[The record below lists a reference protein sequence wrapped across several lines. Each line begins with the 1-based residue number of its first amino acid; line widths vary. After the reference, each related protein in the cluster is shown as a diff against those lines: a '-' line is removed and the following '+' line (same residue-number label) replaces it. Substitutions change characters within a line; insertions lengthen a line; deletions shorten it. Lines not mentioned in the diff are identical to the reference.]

1 MITRRTAVSLL
12 PLALF
17 PAQALADNTPPPS
30 PGVTP
35 PQQLAMVMNSG
46 EATVSVIDM
55 STKQVINT
63 LPMLREPSHWALT
76 PDRKKLYVSDAGGNA
91 LFIFDPL
98 TAAPLGYIRIADPYQ
113 LAYTPDQKY
122 LAVNALRL
130 NYVDIYD
137 ATTLQLVKRFKAGKF
152 PSHMDFS
159 PDSRFSFH
167 SMQKSNTLV
176 SFDLTTMT
184 ERWSMPI
191 GKTPAGVLWHNGKIL
206 VCIMGE
212 NGIVEV
218 DPHTGII
225 TRRQATGEGAHNI
238 FLSRDRSTLY
248 VSNRVGSTLSALD
261 PESLR
266 VKRDYPIP
274 GGPDDIGIAPDGKIW
289 VALRFNEAVAVL
301 DPATGDY
308 DTITVGRSPH
318 GIFLNTE
325 MQKMGELT
333 AERL

>member
-1 MITRRTAVSLL
+1 MITRRTALSLL
-12 PLALF
+12 SLPLL
-17 PAQALADNTPPPS
+17 PAQALAETSPPAQAGAPPP
-30 PGVTP
+30 
-35 PQQLAMVMNSG
+35 LAMVMNSG
-46 EATVSVIDM
+46 DATVSVIDM
-55 STKQVINT
+55 TSKQVINT

-76 PDRKKLYVSDAGGNA
+76 PDRKKLYVSDASGNA

-98 TAAPLGYIRIADPYQ
+98 TAAPLGHIRIADPYQ

-122 LAVNALRL
+122 LVVNALRL
-130 NYVDIYD
+130 DYVDVYD
-137 ATTLQLVKRFKAGKF
+137 STTLHLVKRFKSGKF
-152 PSHMDFS
+152 PSHLDFS

-176 SFDLTTMT
+176 CLDLASMT
-184 ERWSMPI
+184 ERWSVPI
-191 GKTPAGVLWHNGKIL
+191 GKTPAGVLWHNGKLL

-212 NGIVEV
+212 NGIVEAN
-218 DPHTGII
+218 PLTGQI

-238 FLSRDRSTLY
+238 FLSPGGSTLY

-261 PESLR
+261 PLSLE
-266 VKRDYPIP
+266 VKRDYRIP

-289 VALRFNEAVAVL
+289 IALRFNEAVAVL
-301 DPATGDY
+301 DPLTGVF
-308 DTITVGRSPH
+308 DTIPVGRSPH

-325 MQKMGELT
+325 MQKPGELT

>member
-1 MITRRTAVSLL
+1 MITRRTALSLL
-12 PLALF
+12 SLPLL
-17 PAQALADNTPPPS
+17 PAQALAETSPPAQAGAPPP
-30 PGVTP
+30 
-35 PQQLAMVMNSG
+35 LAMVMNSG

-55 STKQVINT
+55 TSKQVINT

-76 PDRKKLYVSDAGGNA
+76 PDRKKLYVSDASGNA

-98 TAAPLGYIRIADPYQ
+98 TAAPLGHIRIADPYQ

-122 LAVNALRL
+122 LVVNALRL
-130 NYVDIYD
+130 DYVDVYD
-137 ATTLQLVKRFKAGKF
+137 STTLQLVKRFKSGKF
-152 PSHMDFS
+152 PSHLDFS

-176 SFDLTTMT
+176 CLDLASMT
-184 ERWSMPI
+184 ERWSVPI
-191 GKTPAGVLWHNGKIL
+191 GKTPAGVLWHNGKLL

-212 NGIVEV
+212 NGIVEA
-218 DPHTGII
+218 DPLTGQI

-238 FLSRDRSTLY
+238 FLSPGGSTLY

-261 PESLR
+261 PLSLE
-266 VKRDYPIP
+266 VKRDYRIP

-289 VALRFNEAVAVL
+289 IALRFNEAVAVL
-301 DPATGDY
+301 DPLTGAF
-308 DTITVGRSPH
+308 DTIPVGRSPH

-325 MQKMGELT
+325 MQKPGELT

>member
-1 MITRRTAVSLL
+1 MITRRTALSLL
-12 PLALF
+12 SLPLL
-17 PAQALADNTPPPS
+17 PAQALAETSPPAQAAAPA
-30 PGVTP
+30 P
-35 PQQLAMVMNSG
+35 LAMVMNSG

-55 STKQVINT
+55 TSKQVINT

-76 PDRKKLYVSDAGGNA
+76 PDRKKLYVSDASGNA

-98 TAAPLGYIRIADPYQ
+98 TAAPMGHIRIADPYQ

-122 LAVNALRL
+122 LVVNALRL
-130 NYVDIYD
+130 DYVDVYD
-137 ATTLQLVKRFKAGKF
+137 ATTLQLVKRFKSGKF

-176 SFDLTTMT
+176 CLDLANMT
-184 ERWSMPI
+184 ERWSVPI
-191 GKTPAGVLWHNGKIL
+191 GKTPAGVLWHNGKLL

-212 NGIVEV
+212 NGIVEA
-218 DPHTGII
+218 DPLTGKI

-238 FLSRDRSTLY
+238 FLSPGGSTLY

-261 PESLR
+261 PLSLE
-266 VKRDYPIP
+266 VKRDYRIP

-289 VALRFNEAVAVL
+289 IALRFNEAVAVL
-301 DPATGDY
+301 DPLTCVF
-308 DTITVGRSPH
+308 DTIPVGRSPH

-325 MQKMGELT
+325 MQKPGELT

>member
-1 MITRRTAVSLL
+1 MITRRTALSLL
-12 PLALF
+12 SLPLL
-17 PAQALADNTPPPS
+17 PAQALAETSPPAQAAAPA
-30 PGVTP
+30 P
-35 PQQLAMVMNSG
+35 LAMVMNSG

-55 STKQVINT
+55 TSKQVINT

-76 PDRKKLYVSDAGGNA
+76 PDRKKLYVSDASGNA

-98 TAAPLGYIRIADPYQ
+98 TAAPMGHIRIADPYQ

-122 LAVNALRL
+122 LVVNALRL
-130 NYVDIYD
+130 DYVDVYD
-137 ATTLQLVKRFKAGKF
+137 ATTLQLVKRFKSGKF

-176 SFDLTTMT
+176 CLDLANMT
-184 ERWSMPI
+184 ERWSVPI
-191 GKTPAGVLWHNGKIL
+191 GKTPAGVLWHNGKLL

-212 NGIVEV
+212 NGIVEA
-218 DPHTGII
+218 DPLTGKI

-238 FLSRDRSTLY
+238 FLSPGGSTLY

-261 PESLR
+261 PLSLE
-266 VKRDYPIP
+266 VKRDYRIP

-289 VALRFNEAVAVL
+289 IALRFNEAVAVL
-301 DPATGDY
+301 DPLTGVF
-308 DTITVGRSPH
+308 DTIPVGRSPH

-325 MQKMGELT
+325 MQKPGELT

>member
-1 MITRRTAVSLL
+1 MITRRTALSLL
-12 PLALF
+12 SLPLL
-17 PAQALADNTPPPS
+17 PAQALAETSPPAQAAAPA
-30 PGVTP
+30 P
-35 PQQLAMVMNSG
+35 LAMVMNSG

-55 STKQVINT
+55 TSKQVINT

-76 PDRKKLYVSDAGGNA
+76 PDRKKLYVSDASGNA

-98 TAAPLGYIRIADPYQ
+98 TAAPMGHIRIADPYQ

-122 LAVNALRL
+122 LVVNALRL
-130 NYVDIYD
+130 DYVDVYD
-137 ATTLQLVKRFKAGKF
+137 ATTLQLVKRFKSGKF

-176 SFDLTTMT
+176 CLDLANMT
-184 ERWSMPI
+184 ERWSVPI
-191 GKTPAGVLWHNGKIL
+191 GKTPAGVLWHNGKLL

-212 NGIVEV
+212 NGIVEA
-218 DPHTGII
+218 DPLTGKI

-238 FLSRDRSTLY
+238 FLSPGGSTLY

-261 PESLR
+261 PLSLE
-266 VKRDYPIP
+266 VKRDYRIP

-289 VALRFNEAVAVL
+289 IALRFNEAVAVL
-301 DPATGDY
+301 DPLTGAF
-308 DTITVGRSPH
+308 DTIPVGRSPH

-325 MQKMGELT
+325 MQKPGELT